1 MGLIAAAVVVVATPP
16 THGLMP
22 LSTNGSGIGE
32 HIGTGLVKSE
42 FTADESRNPGV
53 FTAAMKSDMSTTTNT
68 INTTIIHS
76 AKNDFIYTRLVFI
89 ESSFLSRILRTRG
102 NSKSWPWS
110 YTPTPNMEPFCDR
123 SLREEAA

>member
-1 MGLIAAAVVVVATPP
+1 MGLIAAVAVVVATPP

-32 HIGTGLVKSE
+32 HIGTGLVK

-53 FTAAMKSDMSTTTNT
+53 FTAAMKSDTSTTTNT
-68 INTTIIHS
+68 INVTIIHS

-102 NSKSWPWS
+102 NSRSCPWS